1 MGFNHQRAFPNFLQ
15 TKMALMSVALPISR
29 CFFFANQNVTSKF
42 SSIKI
47 RLDAYFLAPQ
57 KNRPGLFGI
66 PVIVPCT
73 SQTRQCDLYEGVWI
87 QVARL
92 LSPPAP
98 GDTNC
103 KDG

>member
-1 MGFNHQRAFPNFLQ
+1 MFTFTMNLRDGGEWAVICTVLSMKSKR
-15 TKMALMSVALPISR
+15 
-29 CFFFANQNVTSKF
+29 NVNF
-42 SSIKI
+42 SSVKI
-47 RLDAYFLAPQ
+47 RLDAYFLSPQ

-73 SQTRQCDLYEGVWI
+73 SRTRQCDLYKGVWV

-98 GDTNC
+98 GETNC
-103 KDG
+103 KNG

>member
-1 MGFNHQRAFPNFLQ
+1 
-15 TKMALMSVALPISR
+15 MALMSVALPISR
-29 CFFFANQNVTSKF
+29 WFVFANQNVTSKL
-42 SSIKI
+42 SSLKI